1 MFNIAAGGETM
12 MLQENQTQSRP
23 LHLFNLKEMMMLTR
37 RQTLLGAA
45 ISTTIPFGV
54 ASAANPDYD
63 EMVKS
68 IWRHSSEK
76 PADTPALMRE
86 LVRYATLAP
95 SSHNTQ
101 CWRFRIQERAILIE
115 PDLTRRTPVV
125 DPDDHHLWVSLGC
138 AAENLAQAAL
148 ANGLKAE
155 ALLTSTGNGGVAV
168 SLESTQPVASAL
180 YQATVD
186 RQCTR
191 GDYDGTPLSPDELRL
206 LEQAGSGKGVR
217 VRLLTERP
225 ALENVLEYIVSGSD
239 AQVRDPAF
247 VNELKAW
254 IRFGKSQAV
263 QAGDG
268 LFSGSSGNPSLPTWL
283 GRPLMG
289 LFFTE
294 KAEREKYTR
303 QVRNSS
309 GVAVFVSDTNDKAHW
324 VEVGRCYERFALQ
337 ATALGIRNAFL
348 NQPVEVS
355 IIRPQFAAWLGVG
368 NARPDLVVRF
378 GRGPK
383 MPSSLRRPLQAVL
396 I

>member
-1 MFNIAAGGETM
+1 
-12 MLQENQTQSRP
+12 
-23 LHLFNLKEMMMLTR
+23 MLTR
-37 RQTLLGAA
+37 RQTVLGAA
-45 ISTTIPFGV
+45 IGTTVPLGAARA
-54 ASAANPDYD
+54 ASNEYD
-63 EMVKS
+63 EAVKS

-155 ALLTSTGNGGVAV
+155 ALVTKAGTGGVAV
-168 SLESTQPVASAL
+168 TLEPTQPLASAL
-180 YQATVD
+180 YQAMVD

-191 GDYDGTPLSPDELRL
+191 GDYDGKPASPDELRL

-217 VRLLTERP
+217 VKLLTERP
-225 ALENVLEYIVSGSD
+225 ALEKVLEYIVAGSN

-247 VNELKAW
+247 VEELKAW

-263 QAGDG
+263 KSGDG
-268 LFSGSSGNPSLPTWL
+268 LYSGSSGNPSLPTWL

-289 LFFTE
+289 LFFTGE
-294 KAEREKYTR
+294 AEQEKYTR

-309 GVAVFVSDTNDKAHW
+309 GIAVFVSDANDRAHW

-355 IIRPQFAAWLGVG
+355 TLRPQFAAWLGVG
-368 NARPDLVVRF
+368 SGRPDLVVRF

-383 MPSSLRRPLQAVL
+383 LPSSLRRPVEAVL
-396 I
+396 F